1 VSGDHLDHDGI
12 PLPTGP
18 LEEASGGEVVDLRPA
33 SGGRTRRPTLPTA
46 ELAISS
52 YREVA
57 ARVAAAG
64 EPRWLIQGL
73 WPADAYGVLA
83 AQEKAGKT
91 WAALDLAVSATSGQ
105 PWLDH
110 FACPNP
116 GPVLVFLGEG
126 GERATVRRIEAI
138 ATSKGV
144 DPEQL
149 ADQLRLCFRV
159 PRLAA
164 PGAGAELA
172 AIQAE
177 LAAHP
182 AALVVLD
189 PLYLAAAGA
198 SGSNLYDMG
207 AVLQAIQGVC
217 QAAGCAL
224 LVVTHWNKTGD
235 GRGAD
240 RISGAGP
247 AAWARVICSIAVH
260 YRGSDPDGAS
270 TVVLGVE
277 LIGGEIADT
286 RFRIRR
292 RIHADDSADLGSPLS
307 YAVEVLADD
316 DNEDLE
322 PAAAALSKSRQ
333 WVLTAL
339 RAGGDLQTVK
349 QLGDRLAQAGH
360 PLKPRTIQTALGEL
374 EAAGLAQGS
383 EEGNGRARYWSS
395 ATPSRGDGGGDGEAG
410 AGGAEGT
417 P

>member
-1 VSGDHLDHDGI
+1 MTTDHLDRDGI
-12 PLPTGP
+12 PPPHGP
-18 LEEASGGEVVDLRPA
+18 LGEPAGEVVTLRPTA
-33 SGGRTRRPTLPTA
+33 GGPRRPALPA
-46 ELAISS
+46 SELAVSS
-52 YREVA
+52 YGEVA

-91 WAALDLAVSATSGQ
+91 WAALDLAVSVACGR

-110 FACPNP
+110 FTCPNP
-116 GPVLVFLGEG
+116 GSVLVFLGEG
-126 GERATVRRIEAI
+126 GERATVRRILAI
-138 ATSKGV
+138 ATAKDV
-144 DPEQL
+144 DPDQL
-149 ADQLRLCFRV
+149 ADRLRLCFRV

-164 PGAGAELA
+164 PGAGGELA
-172 AIQAE
+172 AIQHE
-177 LAAHP
+177 LSAHP

-247 AAWARVICSIAVH
+247 AAWARVICSISIQH
-260 YRGSDPDGAS
+260 RGVDDGAS
-270 TVVLGVE
+270 RVVLGVE
-277 LIGGEIADT
+277 VIGGEIADT

-292 RIHADDSADLGSPLS
+292 RVHADDPADLGSPLA

-316 DNEDLE
+316 DD
-322 PAAAALSKSRQ
+322 
-333 WVLTAL
+333 
-339 RAGGDLQTVK
+339 
-349 QLGDRLAQAGH
+349 
-360 PLKPRTIQTALGEL
+360 PRTLIRLRPPCPSPAS
-374 EAAGLAQGS
+374 GS
-383 EEGNGRARYWSS
+383 
-395 ATPSRGDGGGDGEAG
+395 
-410 AGGAEGT
+410 
-417 P
+417 